1 MQIIDFHRSCIIIY
15 LGSCPPEERAFP
27 DFNCHRVQD
36 GQWRLLR
43 KDWEQWFTGPNSL
56 SSMAENSVWEFG
68 GCLLLDMCSYFLRRE
83 RISKQ
88 MTYISYDILIIC
100 TNI

>member
-1 MQIIDFHRSCIIIY
+1 MQGVIQIIDFHSCGRVSSFIA
-15 LGSCPPEERAFP
+15 PEERAFP

-68 GCLLLDMCSYFLRRE
+68 GCLLLDMCAYFPLEENASLNR
-83 RISKQ
+83 
-88 MTYISYDILIIC
+88 
-100 TNI
+100 